1 MTKAVQRRKGTAA
14 EHTSFTGL
22 EGEITINTT
31 RNTMHVHDGSTAGG
45 FEAALA
51 NGSNIVLTSTTTN
64 IIPTTDDT
72 YDLGSSTK
80 QWRNL
85 YLDGTANIDALVA
98 DTADINGGTVDS
110 VTIGGTTAGAGS
122 FTTGTFSGEITANG
136 GIALGDNDKATFGD
150 GDDLQIFH
158 DGNHS
163 WIKDAGTGNIY
174 ISSDGYA
181 VHIVKGDNIA
191 TVASFIPDGP
201 VNLYNA
207 GALKLT
213 TTATGIDVTGTATMD
228 GLIVDGSVDINSGV
242 LDLDTNYSIRW
253 GGAASGIY
261 SGAGTADMVFTAGSS
276 ERFRVNGSSGN
287 VGIGTTSPTNGKLVI
302 QESGTSVGSTIRLI
316 GTNTT
321 GSASQVSHI
330 TSYQPAGGAAEASA
344 LDFKVRGTDPYATP
358 STVMTLLGGGKVGI
372 GTSSPATNL
381 HIQSA
386 SEPAITLFH
395 TGIMASQIG
404 LDSTGSLT
412 FGIDGSTG
420 ATERMRIDSNGRVG
434 IGTSSPN
441 AVADL
446 HVADT
451 SDARIWI
458 DATSAD
464 TMELYAGTGVGMY
477 NRSNSYL
484 VLGTN
489 NTERMRID
497 SSGNLLVGTTSN
509 IVNANARAA
518 FIGPEG
524 LRAEATVGGGSA
536 CIGAFATSSGGTYYY
551 IGYDLTA
558 SATKYQVLFNGN
570 VQNTNNSYGAISDA
584 KLKENVTDAT
594 PKLEKLNQVRV
605 VNFNLIGDEQKQ
617 IGVIAQELE
626 QIFPSIVEDTPD
638 CDAEGNDLGTTTKS
652 VKYSVFVPMLIKAI
666 QEQQTIIESL
676 TARITTLEGA

>member
-420 ATERMRIDSNGRVG
+420 ATERMRIDSSGRVG
-434 IGTSSPN
+434 IGTSSSPN

-451 SDARIWI
+451 SDARIWL

-464 TMELYAGTGVGMY
+464 TMELYSGTGVGMF

-484 VLGTN
+484 MLGTN

-497 SSGNLLVGTTSN
+497 
-509 IVNANARAA
+509 
-518 FIGPEG
+518 
-524 LRAEATVGGGSA
+524 
-536 CIGAFATSSGGTYYY
+536 
-551 IGYDLTA
+551 
-558 SATKYQVLFNGN
+558 
-570 VQNTNNSYGAISDA
+570 
-584 KLKENVTDAT
+584 
-594 PKLEKLNQVRV
+594 
-605 VNFNLIGDEQKQ
+605 
-617 IGVIAQELE
+617 
-626 QIFPSIVEDTPD
+626 
-638 CDAEGNDLGTTTKS
+638 DLGTTTKS